1 MKKFY
6 RFLVW
11 ENDEYVEKFPLNPNF
26 DPDFIEEVAYGVM
39 EESNSDECIVIDI
52 ATDKVICE
60 VYL

>member
-6 RFLVW
+6 KFLIK
-11 ENDEYVEKFPLNPNF
+11 EDNEYVEKFPLNPNF

-39 EESNSDECIVIDI
+39 EESNSDECIVMDTAIDE
-52 ATDKVICE
+52 VICE

>member
-6 RFLVW
+6 KFLIK
-11 ENDEYVEKFPLNPNF
+11 EDDEYVEKFPLNPDF

-39 EESNSDECIVIDI
+39 EESNSNECIVMDTAIDE
-52 ATDKVICE
+52 VICE